1 MRARLSKFSTRQKL
15 ALVLTIGAIGTVS
28 VIGWSKSRR
37 VTLLPCSSESSF
49 GRIDDFCVGGYSIA
63 ASYDALPVDNQ
74 RELFRLQSTLPSGN
88 KGFVGF
94 VDNEGQFRVKGDWNK
109 RTNVIFDF
117 QISAV
122 VSSPQR
128 WQLIQKPLK
137 DLESVF
143 SLDAKVK
150 SPKDNK
156 PSCDPTNAWT
166 LLKLQEEPL
175 RRCLRTVF
183 LLDMTNTFNTRTQKL
198 FENQTIKYSDGTMG
212 PLSLKRKGLNDSDRS
227 KVVKAVKALDEKARA
242 LGGYH

>member
-1 MRARLSKFSTRQKL
+1 MSARFSKISTRRRL
-15 ALVLTIGAIGTVS
+15 TLFLTIGVLATAS

-74 RELFRLQSTLPSGN
+74 RELFRLQSTLPNGN

-94 VDNEGQFRVKGDWNK
+94 VDSEGQFRVKGNWKK

-117 QISAV
+117 QITAV
-122 VSSPQR
+122 VSSPER
-128 WQLIQKPLK
+128 WPLIQKPLN

-143 SLDAKVK
+143 FLDAKER
-150 SPKDNK
+150 SPKDNN
-156 PSCDPTNAWT
+156 PNCDPNNAWT
-166 LLKLQEEPL
+166 LLKLREEPL

-183 LLDMTNTFNTRTQKL
+183 LLDMTNTFNKRTQEL
-198 FENQTIKYSDGTMG
+198 FENQTIKYSDGTTG
-212 PLSLKRKGLNDSDRS
+212 PLSLKRKGLTDSDRS
-227 KVVKAVKALDEKARA
+227 KVVAAVKAIDRKARA